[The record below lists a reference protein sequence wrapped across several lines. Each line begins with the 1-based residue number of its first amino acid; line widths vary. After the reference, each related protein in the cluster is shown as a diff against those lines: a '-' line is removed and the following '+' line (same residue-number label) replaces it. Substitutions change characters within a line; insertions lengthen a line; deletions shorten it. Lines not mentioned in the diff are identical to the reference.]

1 MNQIKT
7 SSVVGYHIEMPANAR
22 LRSSGFWEIFGF
34 FRPRRVRKIPIAT
47 YQSRDRRETIKG
59 REKKRV
65 RGGSGNLEKQKP
77 NKKKKKKKKRFAL
90 KGWQILPSPTPV
102 LKLSRMRA

>member
-65 RGGSGNLEKQKP
+65 RGGSGNLDSQSACLGAFP
-77 NKKKKKKKKRFAL
+77 NSKTEAKKKKKKKFF
-90 KGWQILPSPTPV
+90 WQ
-102 LKLSRMRA
+102 KWRQ